1 MWVYY
6 IPLFTLGTIDCAA
19 KFSFLVPR
27 EKLFRTAE
35 YQNLFTFGFGLTFPV
50 IIGFG
55 LYKN

>member
-6 IPLFTLGTIDCAA
+6 ILLFTLGMIDCAA

-27 EKLFRTAE
+27 EKSFKTAE
-35 YQNLFTFGFGLTFPV
+35 YQNLFTFD
-50 IIGFG
+50 FG